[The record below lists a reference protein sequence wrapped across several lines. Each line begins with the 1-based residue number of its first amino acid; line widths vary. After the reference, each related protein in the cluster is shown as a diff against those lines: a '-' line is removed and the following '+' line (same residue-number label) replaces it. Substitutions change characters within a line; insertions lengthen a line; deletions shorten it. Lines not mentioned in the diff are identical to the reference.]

1 MLHNVY
7 VDDLLKSVETEEL
20 VVRLI
25 RDVKAMRQAG
35 GFSLIKCISNKKMVT
50 QSVPEYDRRNDVKN
64 ADVDTS
70 VSLEKALGV
79 YLQTENN
86 IFRFKIVLKDKPM
99 TRMGTLSVISSIF
112 DPLGLAAPRTL
123 RGKTILQLFAK
134 MKLVGMELHLIT
146 SLENSSFG
154 VKPCTV

>member
-7 VDDLLKSVETEEL
+7 VNDLLRSVETVEL

-25 RDVKAMRQAG
+25 RDVKAMCQAG
-35 GFSLIKCISNKKMVT
+35 GFSLIKCISNKNMVT

-79 YLQTENN
+79 YLHTENN

-99 TRMGTLSVISSIF
+99 TRMGTLSIISSIF
-112 DPLGLAAPRTL
+112 DPPGLAAPHTL
-123 RGKTILQLFAK
+123 RGKTILQLLAK

>member
-1 MLHNVY
+1 MSGEKKEREATLR
-7 VDDLLKSVETEEL
+7 DLIGFIKEETDL
-20 VVRLI
+20 VNDPL
-25 RDVKAMRQAG
+25 
-35 GFSLIKCISNKKMVT
+35 FSISAIDQYINI
-50 QSVPEYDRRNDVKN
+50 S
-64 ADVDTS
+64 S

-99 TRMGTLSVISSIF
+99 TRMGTLSIISSIF